1 VFEEAFL
8 KVGERLGVLQA
19 RAILAL
25 AAAVLGLAVTL
36 AGGVYVW
43 LSPLALCRQQT
54 SQLYF
59 GTHINAD
66 GNTAHVT
73 EAEWNSFV
81 ESAIVSRFPDGFT
94 VHDGHGFYRST
105 RDGSTVR
112 EAAYILTV
120 AHGGSRDSGE
130 RLNLVAADYKSR
142 FRQESVL
149 RIDQCSSYRF

>member
-1 VFEEAFL
+1 MFEEAFL

-19 RAILAL
+19 RAIFAL
-25 AAAVLGLAVTL
+25 AAAIVALAVTL
-36 AGGVYVW
+36 AGGAYVW

-59 GTHINAD
+59 GTHVAGD
-66 GNTAHVT
+66 GSVGHVT
-73 EAEWNSFV
+73 EVEWKGFV

-94 VHDGHGFYRST
+94 VHDGHGFYRSA
-105 RDGSTVR
+105 RDGNTVR

-120 AHGGSRDSGE
+120 AHGGSRDSSE
-130 RLNLVAADYKSR
+130 RLNQVAADYKTR

-149 RIDQCSSYRF
+149 RIDQCSRYSF